1 MQVDFINGALGS
13 RDAEA
18 ILPTVLKKVK
28 EFDGKIIFTRDTHKN
43 TYSDTQEGRK
53 LPIPHC
59 IKGSD
64 GWRICDTL
72 RPCAVTVV
80 DKPTFG
86 SMALPEI
93 IGGYGQ
99 SVDEIELCGLCTDIC
114 VISNAMILKAAFP
127 EARIT
132 VDGAACAGV
141 TPESHATALAAM
153 RSVQIEVR

>member
-18 ILPTVLKKVK
+18 IAFAVLKKVK
-28 EFDGKIIFTRDTHKN
+28 EFDGKFIFTRDTHEN

-59 IKGSD
+59 TKGSD

-72 RPCAVTVV
+72 RPYAVTIV

-93 IGGYGQ
+93 ISGYGQ
-99 SVDEIELCGLCTDIC
+99 SVDEIALCGLCTDIC
-114 VISNAMILKAAFP
+114 VISNAVILKAAFP